1 MQELVSQV
9 LAWKAGDDKAHGL
22 RAYDQIVE
30 AIARETFDSKPARLW
45 DVRATYQLARFK
57 ADKIKHLVVPYTRG
71 VGLDLGC
78 GMRKAFPHFVGVDSC
93 KDNALFGA
101 QIRPD
106 IQVESCEKLDAF
118 ADEACDF
125 VFSSHLLEHIDDYKA
140 ALAEWW
146 RVIKPGG
153 HLVLYLPHKDFY
165 PNVGEEGANPDHRHD
180 FLPKD
185 IEHVMEEIG
194 SGCDLLVNEERNEGC
209 EYSFLQVWKKTERG
223 DCAMSHLAP
232 KPAKTAC
239 VVRYGGFGDSI
250 QAANILPALKREG
263 FHVTFMTTPKG
274 QDILKEDPHID
285 AWIIQD
291 NDQVPNHEL
300 GDYFD
305 AWRGRFDRFIN
316 LCESVEGTLLTMPGR
331 INHTWPDNLRRQW
344 CGRNYLEFTAELAG
358 VPYASE
364 ARFYP
369 TEEERAWA
377 MEQVKD
383 GGYHVMFALAG
394 SSLHKFYPGQDQV
407 IDAVL
412 SVHPKATFHLVG
424 DDACRILEHGWED
437 NPRVRCLS
445 GELSIRQTLAL
456 AQVMDCVM
464 GPETGVLNAVA
475 FEPMRK
481 VVLLSHSSHE
491 NLTKH
496 WTNTAAIAAEVP
508 CYPCHRLHY
517 DDRWCP
523 RSEETGAALC
533 QTGIPPE
540 RVVQAILRTA

>member
-1 MQELVSQV
+1 MV
-9 LAWKAGDDKAHGL
+9 WRIDDPQGF
-22 RAYDQIVE
+22 E
-30 AIARETFDSKPARLW
+30 
-45 DVRATYQLARFK
+45 

-118 ADEACDF
+118 ADEACDY

-364 ARFYP
+364 A
-369 TEEERAWA
+369 
-377 MEQVKD
+377 
-383 GGYHVMFALAG
+383 
-394 SSLHKFYPGQDQV
+394 
-407 IDAVL
+407 
-412 SVHPKATFHLVG
+412 TFHLVG
-424 DDACRILEHGWED
+424 DDACRILEHGWEN

-456 AQVMDCVM
+456 AQVMDCVV

-475 FEPMRK
+475 FEPLRK

-517 DDRWCP
+517 DDRWCH
-523 RSEETGAALC
+523 RNEETGAALC
-533 QTGIPPE
+533 QTSIPPE
-540 RVVQAILRTA
+540 RVVQAILRDA